1 MSRLNGQEITEI
13 NVVNDKICV
22 YDDKGNFYYLKS
34 SEVLKM
40 VSEFDFEITKPKKY
54 NYLNVVTD
62 NDYCCQNCGG
72 GFRRDE
78 MVFGDDE
85 DLCVDCVQKYY

>member
-1 MSRLNGQEITEI
+1 MSRLDGQEITQI
-13 NVVNDKICV
+13 NVLNDKICV

-40 VSEFDFEITKPKKY
+40 VSEFNFEITQPKKHK
-54 NYLNVVTD
+54 YLSVSLGG
-62 NDYCCQNCGG
+62 DYCCVNCGG

-78 MVFGDDE
+78 MVFGDDV
-85 DLCVDCVQKYY
+85 DLCTDCVR